1 MDNALVAN
9 IEWSCGLVYYGMR
22 RVEWISAPEKGFV
35 GYVHTQGRLVAQR
48 DEMTPST
55 ADFAAQSGGV
65 ATQKP
70 LNTRAVVLM
79 ATGMWAASRVA
90 LALFTYA
97 TLLLRPG
104 GSGQATTSFS
114 ALASA
119 WLQWDAKWYV
129 RIAQQGYFSEQST
142 AFFPLYHLL
151 VHAAGALLGGH
162 YLAAALLLSNLGT
175 LGAFIGLALLAAHEF
190 GSTHT
195 APYAVTVLAAYPL
208 AFFLAAPYTEGPF
221 IALAAFTLYCARTG
235 RFRTAAICAFFAT
248 LLRLSGLILL
258 APLIWEYGRQRGWW
272 SNWSSAETWRAR
284 MRHIFRP
291 REWTWRWNG
300 GVLNAALAVGAI
312 PLALALYMLF
322 LGVRFGDPLLFL
334 HAEQVYWN
342 HATPG
347 APIPPGS
354 PAPTGIATANGPLA
368 LLTPSYEQARSL
380 VDLAPLALFLI
391 LTLVLARRQPVM
403 YTLYLAGLLALILA
417 SPRPDR
423 LGYFVSAGRYLCA
436 ALPIFFWLGRWSET
450 RPWLYLLLTSAG
462 FLLQATLATVFLT
475 GGWLV

>member
-1 MDNALVAN
+1 
-9 IEWSCGLVYYGMR
+9 
-22 RVEWISAPEKGFV
+22 
-35 GYVHTQGRLVAQR
+35 
-48 DEMTPST
+48 MTRST
-55 ADFAAQSGGV
+55 ASSLAGSGDV
-65 ATQKP
+65 AKQERP
-70 LNTRAVVLM
+70 NPRAVALM
-79 ATGMWAASRVA
+79 ATGLWAASRAA

-97 TLLLRPG
+97 TLLLHAG
-104 GSGQATTSFS
+104 GSGQAATSLP

-129 RIAQQGYFSEQST
+129 RIAQEGYFSAQST

-151 VHAAGALLGGH
+151 VHAAGALFGGH

-190 GSTHT
+190 GSTRT

-221 IALAAFTLYCARTG
+221 IALAAFTLYFARTG
-235 RFRTAAICAFFAT
+235 KFRVAATCAFFAT
-248 LLRLSGLILL
+248 LLRLTGVILL
-258 APLIWEYGRQRGWW
+258 APLVWEYGSQRGWW
-272 SNWSSAETWRAR
+272 SNWRSLETWRAR
-284 MRHIFRP
+284 LRRIFSP
-291 REWTWRWNG
+291 REWRWRWNG
-300 GVLNAALAVGAI
+300 TVFNATLVIGAV
-312 PLALALYMLF
+312 PVALALYMLF
-322 LGVRFGDPLLFL
+322 LGLRFGDPLLFL
-334 HAEQVYWN
+334 HAEQLYWN
-342 HATPG
+342 HAASGPSPG
-347 APIPPGS
+347 IPVL
-354 PAPTGIATANGPLA
+354 PAGPVA

-391 LTLVLARRQPVM
+391 LTIVLARRQPAI
-403 YTLYLAGLLALILA
+403 YTLYMAGLLALILA

-462 FLLQATLATVFLT
+462 FLLQATLASVFLM